1 MKYFNLRGRLFKRS
15 NSTCFHIKSKM
26 LALELHRTGFP
37 FAKKPKTL
45 SIPKIFLEDKELAMA
60 VLRGL
65 FNTDGSIY
73 RLYKKKIFKT
83 TTSLF
88 QLLCNSIRNES
99 KTYHLSNKTNLK
111 RC

>member
-73 RLYKKKIFKT
+73 RLYKKKNIQNNHEFIPT
-83 TTSLF
+83 TL
-88 QLLCNSIRNES
+88 
-99 KTYHLSNKTNLK
+99 
-111 RC
+111 